1 VGCDVNKLREEIVA
15 LIATALGNSGTVTW
29 EPPGSVIIS
38 LDGGPTFGLEVA
50 QPPKESHV
58 PEASTPTLWVLRR
71 PKRDT
76 LERLRAQSQSF
87 VALDGTV
94 RLQSP
99 GVLIDRNNVKQPN
112 RASRTIPR
120 SAFSNRASLI
130 PRWLFTRPP
139 DSDWT
144 VSGLSHHAGVSLS
157 VTSYAVKDLERRDL
171 IEVRPRGRERLI
183 RLIDHRQLLVQ
194 WAREYDWR
202 DNPSLAVHA
211 PVGSVQRFLQRLASL
226 ELPRYALTLQG
237 AAFLLTPH
245 APVEK
250 LHLYVD
256 LRSRASVAALAQRLD
271 WNPDPDGEFQFLLP
285 YYKTSVWRGLRKRDG
300 VPLVS
305 DLQLMLD
312 LWNHPIRGREQAE
325 LLLEKHFMS
334 FEA

>member
-1 VGCDVNKLREEIVA
+1 MNNLQEDIVA
-15 LIATALGNSGTVTW
+15 LIATVLGNSGTVTW
-29 EPPGSVIIS
+29 EPPGRVIIS

-71 PKRDT
+71 PKRGE
-76 LERLRAQSQSF
+76 LENLRAQDQSF
-87 VALDGTV
+87 VALNGAV

-99 GVLIDRNNVKQPN
+99 GVLIDRNDVKLPT
-112 RASRTIPR
+112 RAVRPSQR
-120 SAFSNRASLI
+120 SAFSDRASLI
-130 PRWLFTRPP
+130 PRWLFKEPSDSEWTITRLA
-139 DSDWT
+139 DC
-144 VSGLSHHAGVSLS
+144 AGVSLS
-157 VTSYAVKDLERRDL
+157 VTSYAVKDLERRHLLD
-171 IEVRPRGRERLI
+171 VQARGRERLI
-183 RLIDHRQLLVQ
+183 RLVDHRQLLVQ

-211 PVGSVQRFLQRLASL
+211 PVGSVQRFLRRMASL
-226 ELPRYALTLQG
+226 ELPRCALTLQG
-237 AAFLLTPH
+237 AASLLTPH

-256 LRSRASVAALAQRLD
+256 LKSRASLSSLARRLD

-285 YYKTSVWRGLRKRDG
+285 YYKTSVWRGLRERDG

-325 LLLEKHFMS
+325 LLLEKHIMS
-334 FEA
+334 FNEA